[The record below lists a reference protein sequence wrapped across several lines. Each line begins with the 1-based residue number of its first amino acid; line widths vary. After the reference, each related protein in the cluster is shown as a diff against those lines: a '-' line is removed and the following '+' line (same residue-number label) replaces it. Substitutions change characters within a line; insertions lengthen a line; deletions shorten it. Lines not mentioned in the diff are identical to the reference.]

1 MIHPD
6 TLRNGSARPV
16 VFSTVKRQLFDVGNG
31 VAISGVLRGEMPPDF
46 LLVHGLASNALL
58 WDGVADQ
65 LERAGKSS
73 LAVDQRGHG
82 LSSKP
87 DWGYSHSQLLEDLAK
102 VMASVSIAADPAR
115 CVVVGQS
122 WGAAVAALFALA
134 NPQKVAGVVLIDGGV
149 FDLKEHFKTWEE
161 CASVL
166 APPELSRLSYVD
178 LAERIRSSHP
188 DWSEEALRA
197 TLGNIDEMADG
208 SARAKLGREHHM
220 QILHE
225 LYEYSPGEVLSR
237 LNVPVLALLAMKHEQ
252 VESGERRER
261 LDALVKATG
270 LRTEIFVDGD
280 HDLHAQYP
288 ERVADLLLEFES
300 GIGEAA

>member
-1 MIHPD
+1 M
-6 TLRNGSARPV
+6 
-16 VFSTVKRQLFDVGNG
+16 KRQLFDVGNG
-31 VAISGVLRGEMPPDF
+31 VAISGIVRGEMPPDF

-58 WDGVADQ
+58 WDGVGDQ
-65 LERAGKSS
+65 LLNAGRSS

-87 DWGYSHSQLLEDLAK
+87 DWGFTHPQLVEDLAK
-102 VMASVSIAADPAR
+102 VVSLATGPQEPRPCIA
-115 CVVVGQS
+115 VGQS
-122 WGAAVAALFALA
+122 WGAAVVALLALA
-134 NPQKVAGVVLIDGGV
+134 HPERVAGVVLVDGGV
-149 FDLKEHFKTWEE
+149 FDLKEHFKTWDE

-166 APPELSRLSYVD
+166 APPELSHFSYSE
-178 LAERIRSSHP
+178 LAGHIRSAHK
-188 DWSEEALRA
+188 DWGEEALRA
-197 TLGNIDEMADG
+197 TLGNLEELADG
-208 SARAKLGREHHM
+208 TARAKLGRAQHM